1 MAHLHRFYVP
11 EGFAAG
17 GLCQLPAGEAHH
29 ARRVVRVLAGDK
41 VALFDGAGLEGE
53 GWVARIDKHAIW
65 IEVDAAVQREAL
77 PRRLTLAQACLNRE
91 DPMEE
96 LIRHGTA
103 LGVIWF
109 AFFRGDHTE
118 RPPKRPDKW
127 ERWAVDACKQSG
139 RPWLPVFTYHES
151 LEEAL
156 RNVDAP
162 LYLAQPGG
170 SSAPSATDAATLIVG
185 PEGGLSEAEL
195 DLARRMG
202 ADGLTLGPYTLRSE
216 LAALV
221 GSTLVLQTMGAFRT
235 A

>member
-1 MAHLHRFYVP
+1 MAHLHRFHVP

-29 ARRVVRVLAGDK
+29 ARRVVRVQAGDE

-53 GWVARIDKHAIW
+53 GRVARIDKHAVW

-103 LGVIWF
+103 LGVTRF

-118 RPPKRPDKW
+118 RQPKRPDKW

-139 RPWLPVFTYHES
+139 RPWLPAFTYHES

-170 SSAPSATDAATLIVG
+170 SGAPSATDAAT
-185 PEGGLSEAEL
+185 
-195 DLARRMG
+195 
-202 ADGLTLGPYTLRSE
+202 
-216 LAALV
+216 
-221 GSTLVLQTMGAFRT
+221 
-235 A
+235 